1 MTDKQRVVMGLQ
13 RKLSEARTKLAVI
26 DPVVEADRTEAQRTE
41 YRSINEAMPALETE
55 FRAACEA
62 AEGEQAATVVET
74 RGGDS
79 AEGREYRALIGR
91 SSIGRIVAGAVEHRA
106 LDGAESEI
114 QKHHGL
120 AGNQIPLDLLRMS
133 DAEARAMI
141 PAGVEHR
148 DVTPGPASV
157 GVVGEPIIQPVFAMG
172 AGMFLGIS
180 RPTVPAGDVAYNVLT
195 SRPTAG
201 GPHSDST
208 DVVDTTGA
216 FERYSHR
223 PRRPSCTRA

>member
-91 SSIGRIVAGAVEHRA
+91 SSIPPTKAAELHARIDEL
-106 LDGAESEI
+106 LDGGRNTA
-114 QKHHGL
+114 
-120 AGNQIPLDLLRMS
+120 
-133 DAEARAMI
+133 
-141 PAGVEHR
+141 AGVR
-148 DVTPGPASV
+148 SV
-157 GVVGEPIIQPVFAMG
+157 LHAIVNAQVEAPEDWAPEDWAAPVAK
-172 AGMFLGIS
+172 
-180 RPTVPAGDVAYNVLT
+180 
-195 SRPTAG
+195 
-201 GPHSDST
+201 
-208 DVVDTTGA
+208 
-216 FERYSHR
+216 
-223 PRRPSCTRA
+223 

>member
-91 SSIGRIVAGAVEHRA
+91 SSIPPTKAAELHARIASALSESVREALSALDAATGQGADAAVAGAV
-106 LDGAESEI
+106 
-114 QKHHGL
+114 
-120 AGNQIPLDLLRMS
+120 
-133 DAEARAMI
+133 
-141 PAGVEHR
+141 
-148 DVTPGPASV
+148 
-157 GVVGEPIIQPVFAMG
+157 
-172 AGMFLGIS
+172 
-180 RPTVPAGDVAYNVLT
+180 
-195 SRPTAG
+195 G
-201 GPHSDST
+201 GRS
-208 DVVDTTGA
+208 
-216 FERYSHR
+216 
-223 PRRPSCTRA
+223 